1 MDLAEFM
8 VPTAVWSCVFV
19 AAYFKTIPYLW
30 ITDIHALMVG
40 TTALLSITENC
51 DEQWT
56 LYVTLPYFVLD
67 MVWCVANQDWIF
79 IAHHV
84 VTLSAILMGLIY
96 TPESY
101 LRLRLASYMLLIEW

>member
-1 MDLAEFM
+1 
-8 VPTAVWSCVFV
+8 
-19 AAYFKTIPYLW
+19 
-30 ITDIHALMVG
+30 MVG

-84 VTLSAILMGLIY
+84 VTL
-96 TPESY
+96 
-101 LRLRLASYMLLIEW
+101 